1 MSDSLNPLI
10 PPAPRE
16 RSLWQR
22 LTDSRGCFF
31 LLSLLFHAVVIG
43 VAAYLVVQVV
53 QGREKLKFM
62 APPPSSNPANPVE
75 HQVKMAKKNASM
87 SAPTVS
93 KRITTT
99 AANASVT
106 LPPVEMNSASSD
118 MISSMMSGLG
128 SSLGAGASAGGG
140 GGGGLSGLTA
150 FGFRGG
156 GEGLKGT
163 LYDLKQTSGRNP
175 TEITQ
180 GQAGNGQHTAL
191 MEQFFRS
198 GWDESILQKYY
209 RAGNILIASQ
219 VFIPLMSADEAPKA
233 FEVQNQV
240 KPSHWLILYKGAIIS
255 PKSASYRF
263 HGIGDDLLAVR
274 IKIHDHWENVFAD
287 GWDAKYVGESMKS
300 SLGESGRDGP
310 SITLS
315 QTPES
320 IGRGKWFQ
328 LEPKTSYPVE
338 VLVSEFGGGKFR
350 GLLMIEERDPPVP
363 YPKRSDAP
371 DYPAYP
377 VFQLKRG
384 IPIPPY
390 QKGREA
396 PDVAPAGSLIFR
408 TK

>member
-1 MSDSLNPLI
+1 MNESPDPLI
-10 PPAPRE
+10 TPVRQ
-16 RSLWQR
+16 RSLWKR
-22 LTDSRGCFF
+22 LTDSRGSFF
-31 LLSLLFHAVVIG
+31 LLSLLFHVLVIG

-53 QGREKLKFM
+53 QGREKLKFT

-93 KRITTT
+93 KRITST
-99 AANASVT
+99 AANASIS
-106 LPPVEMNSASSD
+106 LPPVEMNASSSD
-118 MISSMMSGLG
+118 MISSTMSALG
-128 SSLGAGASAGGG
+128 SSLGAGASPGSG
-140 GGGGLSGLTA
+140 GGGGLAGLTA

-163 LYDLKQTSGRNP
+163 LFDLKQTSGRSP
-175 TEITQ
+175 SEIAPGPEGT
-180 GQAGNGQHTAL
+180 GAHTSL

-198 GWDESILQKYY
+198 GWDESILKKYY
-209 RAGNILIASQ
+209 RAGNTLIASQ

-240 KPSHWLILYKGAIIS
+240 KPSHWLILYRGAILS
-255 PKSASYRF
+255 PKTASYRF

-274 IKIHDHWENVFAD
+274 IKINDHWENVFAD
-287 GWDAKYVGESMKS
+287 GWDPKYAGESMKS
-300 SLGESGRDGP
+300 SLGSAGKDGP
-310 SITLS
+310 SMTLS
-315 QTPES
+315 QTPER

-328 LEPKTSYPVE
+328 LEPKVSYPIE

-371 DYPAYP
+371 DFPAYP

-384 IPIPPY
+384 MPIPPY
-390 QKGREA
+390 QRGTEA
-396 PDVAPAGSLIFR
+396 PDVAPMDTLIFR